1 MKQPIRNIAILAHV
15 DAGKTT
21 LSERILFAAGEIHR
35 PGRVEDGLATMDYMP
50 EEKERGITIESGVA
64 HFEWKNT
71 WFNFIDTPGHVDFG
85 AEVDMALT
93 AVEGAVLVVSAASG
107 VETQTLASFRKLRES
122 RVRTILFVNKL
133 DNPDYSLD
141 ETLINIEETL
151 GVRPVLMSVPQF
163 KNGKMCAMLDVLSQS
178 RLVHS
183 ESGTEVL
190 DDGWES
196 DAGAA
201 EERALLKK
209 YYDEAVEF
217 ASNFDDEILSLALEN
232 KPVPP
237 KMLLRGLKALAASD
251 EYVICYA
258 GSALEGFGIRSLVT
272 ALSFFLPEV
281 PTFGENELGQVIR
294 LRHFRGV
301 GEISLFRSHV
311 DLLRRDWP
319 ADFEFSRLKA
329 NMLLPVDEI
338 RAGDI
343 YAMVSPFETEL
354 GQVIYLDDNCAR
366 RMSRQTKFDMTE
378 SNSWY
383 LSEAKVQRRE
393 TRDERGERAAG
404 TSLRAEG
411 EAISNA
417 SGNAALNGNAAG
429 TATGNAAPSISEN
442 YLPLLQTRVECVRT
456 EDYAHVERS
465 LSVLARMDPSFRVQK
480 DDGGFWYLHTVGEV
494 QLDVLLA
501 RLKREFGCE
510 VRAGSPEVRWQ
521 ERLCREVGPA
531 ENTFQIGPHKMSISI
546 SASPLEGDAHDI
558 RLSAEFMEKA
568 PLEILAGVRSALLES
583 TEVGVLGKGP
593 LVGVRFEVHR
603 FEWTEGALPPM
614 IKKCCADAVAKLVKP
629 ADVQLYE
636 PVMEL
641 SLECPVN
648 FAGLVTG
655 DIQAREGKV
664 KEIEG
669 DGKTHFLK
677 ADVPLRKIFGYAT
690 GVRSIS
696 KGTALYS
703 MKLLGYRPAMV

>member
-163 KNGKMCAMLDVLSQS
+163 KDGKMCAMLDVLSQS

-183 ESGTEVL
+183 ESGAEVI

-196 DAGAA
+196 DAGAV

-237 KMLLRGLKALAASD
+237 KMLLRGLKSLAASD

-258 GSALEGFGIRSLVT
+258 GSALEGFGVRSLVT

-319 ADFEFSRLKA
+319 AGFEFSRLKA

-417 SGNAALNGNAAG
+417 SGNAALN
-429 TATGNAAPSISEN
+429 GNAAPSISEN

-655 DIQAREGKV
+655 DIQARDGKV

-703 MKLLGYRPAMV
+703 MKLLGYRPATV

>member
-21 LSERILFAAGEIHR
+21 LSERILFATGEVHR

-85 AEVDMALT
+85 AEVDMALA

-107 VETQTLASFRKLRES
+107 VETQTVAAFRKLRES

-151 GVRPVLMSVPQF
+151 GVRPVLMSVPEF
-163 KNGKMCAMLDVLSQS
+163 KNGKMCGMLDVLTQS

-183 ESGTEVL
+183 DIGEEVV
-190 DDGWES
+190 DDTWNS
-196 DAGAA
+196 DASAA

-209 YYDEAVEF
+209 YYAEAVEF
-217 ASNFDDEILSLALEN
+217 ASNFDDEILTLALEN

-258 GSALEGFGIRSLVT
+258 GSALEGFGIRNLVT

-281 PTFGENELGQVIR
+281 PTFDEHELGQVVR

-301 GEISLFRSHV
+301 GEISLFRSHI

-319 ADFEFSRLKA
+319 TGFEFSRLKA

-338 RAGDI
+338 RSGDI
-343 YAMVSPFETEL
+343 YAMRSPFETEL
-354 GQVIYLDDNCAR
+354 GQVIRLNASGDVLD
-366 RMSRQTKFDMTE
+366 E
-378 SNSWY
+378 
-383 LSEAKVQRRE
+383 RRE
-393 TRDERGERAAG
+393 TRDERDSSIRRPIESNVGER
-404 TSLRAEG
+404 
-411 EAISNA
+411 
-417 SGNAALNGNAAG
+417 
-429 TATGNAAPSISEN
+429 
-442 YLPLLQTRVECVRT
+442 YLPLLQTRVECLRV

-465 LSVLARMDPSFRVQK
+465 LSVLARMDPSFRVQH
-480 DDGGFWYLHTVGEV
+480 DLDGGFWYLHTVGEV
-494 QLDVLLA
+494 QLEVLLE
-501 RLKREFGCE
+501 RLEREFGCE
-510 VRAGSPEVRWQ
+510 VRAGKPEVRWQ
-521 ERLCREVGPA
+521 ERLCHNVGPV
-531 ENTFQIGPHKMSISI
+531 ENTFQIGPHKISISI

-568 PLEILAGVRSALLES
+568 PREILAGVRSALLES

-629 ADVQLYE
+629 ADAQLYE

-655 DIQAREGKV
+655 DIQSRDGRV
-664 KEIEG
+664 KEIGG
-669 DGKTHFLK
+669 DGRIHFLK
-677 ADVPLRKIFGYAT
+677 AEIPLRRIFGYAT

-696 KGTALYS
+696 KGTAVYS
-703 MKLLGYRPAMV
+703 LKLLGYRPATL

>member
-163 KNGKMCAMLDVLSQS
+163 KDGKMCAMLDVLSQS

-183 ESGTEVL
+183 ESGAEVI

-281 PTFGENELGQVIR
+281 PTFGENELGQVVR

-319 ADFEFSRLKA
+319 AGFEFSRLKA

-338 RAGDI
+338 RSGDI

-383 LSEAKVQRRE
+383 LSDAKVQRRE
-393 TRDERGERAAG
+393 TRDERGERTAG

-417 SGNAALNGNAAG
+417 SGNAALN
-429 TATGNAAPSISEN
+429 GNAAPSISEN

-603 FEWTEGALPPM
+603 FDWTEGALPPM

-703 MKLLGYRPAMV
+703 MKLLGYRPATV

>member
-122 RVRTILFVNKL
+122 RVHTILFVNKL

-183 ESGTEVL
+183 ESGAEVL

-237 KMLLRGLKALAASD
+237 KMLLRGLKSLAASD

-281 PTFGENELGQVIR
+281 PTFGENELGQVVR

-319 ADFEFSRLKA
+319 AGFEFSRLKA

-338 RAGDI
+338 RSGDI

-354 GQVIYLDDNCAR
+354 GQVIYLDER
-366 RMSRQTKFDMTE
+366 RKTK
-378 SNSWY
+378 
-383 LSEAKVQRRE
+383 
-393 TRDERGERAAG
+393 DERGERSGAACRPIAEP
-404 TSLRAEG
+404 TSLGSKSKDERGGCPEG
-411 EAISNA
+411 LCHPEERSDEGA
-417 SGNAALNGNAAG
+417 SAAKEQ
-429 TATGNAAPSISEN
+429 SIGDR

-655 DIQAREGKV
+655 DIQARDGKV

-703 MKLLGYRPAMV
+703 MKLLGYRPATV

>member
-35 PGRVEDGLATMDYMP
+35 PGKVEDGLATMDYMP

-107 VETQTLASFRKLRES
+107 VETQTVASFRKLRES

-151 GVRPVLMSVPQF
+151 GVRPVLMSVPEF
-163 KNGKMCAMLDVLSQS
+163 KNGKMCGMLDVLSQS

-183 ESGTEVL
+183 DSGEEVI
-190 DDGWES
+190 DDDWES
-196 DAGAA
+196 DASVA

-209 YYDEAVEF
+209 YYAEVVEF
-217 ASNFDDEILSLALEN
+217 ASNFDDEILTLALDN

-251 EYVICYA
+251 DYVICYA
-258 GSALEGFGIRSLVT
+258 GSALEGFGVRSLVT

-281 PTFGENELGQVIR
+281 PTFDENELGQVVR

-301 GEISLFRSHV
+301 GEISLFRSHA

-319 ADFEFSRLKA
+319 MGFEFSRLKA
-329 NMLLPVDEI
+329 NMLLSVDEI
-338 RAGDI
+338 RTGDI
-343 YAMVSPFETEL
+343 YAMRSPFETEL
-354 GQVIYLDDNCAR
+354 GQVIRLDVKGNVLD
-366 RMSRQTKFDMTE
+366 
-378 SNSWY
+378 
-383 LSEAKVQRRE
+383 
-393 TRDERGERAAG
+393 ERAALCFG
-404 TSLRAEG
+404 KLSTGEG
-411 EAISNA
+411 
-417 SGNAALNGNAAG
+417 SGNLCHPEERSDEGASAAKEQ
-429 TATGNAAPSISEN
+429 SIGDR

-521 ERLCREVGPA
+521 ERLCRAVGPA

-546 SASPLEGDAHDI
+546 SASPLDGDAHDI
-558 RLSAEFMEKA
+558 RLSAEFMEHA

-593 LVGVRFEVHR
+593 LVGVRFEVHS

-703 MKLLGYRPAMV
+703 MKLLGYRPATV

>member
-183 ESGTEVL
+183 ESGAEVL

-209 YYDEAVEF
+209 YYVEAVEF
-217 ASNFDDEILSLALEN
+217 ASNFDDEILSLALDN

-237 KMLLRGLKALAASD
+237 KMLLRGLKSLAASD

-281 PTFGENELGQVIR
+281 PTFGAGELGQVVR

-319 ADFEFSRLKA
+319 AGFEFSRLKA

-338 RAGDI
+338 RSGDI

-354 GQVIYLDDNCAR
+354 GQVIYLD
-366 RMSRQTKFDMTE
+366 
-378 SNSWY
+378 
-383 LSEAKVQRRE
+383 
-393 TRDERGERAAG
+393 ERGESAGQDATG
-404 TSLRAEG
+404 TSLRAERK
-411 EAISNA
+411 AISNA
-417 SGNAALNGNAAG
+417 VGSAAPN
-429 TATGNAAPSISEN
+429 GNAAPSISEN

-521 ERLCREVGPA
+521 ERLCRAVGPA

-558 RLSAEFMEKA
+558 RLSAEFMESA
-568 PLEILAGVRSALLES
+568 PREILAGVRSALLES

-703 MKLLGYRPAMV
+703 MKLLGYRAAAV

>member
-21 LSERILFAAGEIHR
+21 LSERILFAAGEVHR
-35 PGRVEDGLATMDYMP
+35 PGKVEEGLATMDYMP

-107 VETQTLASFRKLRES
+107 VETQTVASFRKLHES

-151 GVRPVLMSVPQF
+151 GVRPVLMAVPEF
-163 KNGKMCAMLDVLSQS
+163 KNGKMCGMLDVLSQS

-183 ESGTEVL
+183 DSGEEVI
-190 DDGWES
+190 DDDWKT
-196 DAGAA
+196 DASAA

-209 YYDEAVEF
+209 YYAEAVEF
-217 ASNFDDEILSLALEN
+217 ASNFDDEILTLALDN

-251 EYVICYA
+251 DYVICYA
-258 GSALEGFGIRSLVT
+258 GSALEGYGVRSLVT

-281 PTFGENELGQVIR
+281 PTFDENELGQVVR

-301 GEISLFRSHV
+301 GEISLFRSHA

-319 ADFEFSRLKA
+319 TGFEFSRLKA

-338 RAGDI
+338 RSGDI
-343 YAMVSPFETEL
+343 YAMRSPFETEL
-354 GQVIYLDDNCAR
+354 GQVIRLDADGVCHPEERSDEGSSEINC
-366 RMSRQTKFDMTE
+366 E
-378 SNSWY
+378 N
-383 LSEAKVQRRE
+383 
-393 TRDERGERAAG
+393 RAGG
-404 TSLRAEG
+404 T
-411 EAISNA
+411 
-417 SGNAALNGNAAG
+417 
-429 TATGNAAPSISEN
+429 SISEN

-521 ERLCREVGPA
+521 ERLCRAVGPA

-546 SASPLEGDAHDI
+546 SASPLDGDAHDI
-558 RLSAEFMEKA
+558 RLSAEFMENA
-568 PLEILAGVRSALLES
+568 PREILAGVRSALLES

-593 LVGVRFEVHR
+593 LVGVRFEVHS

-677 ADVPLRKIFGYAT
+677 ADVPLRKIFGYST

-703 MKLLGYRPAMV
+703 MKLLGYRPATI

>member
-183 ESGTEVL
+183 ESGAEVL

-217 ASNFDDEILSLALEN
+217 ASNFDDEILSLALES

-281 PTFGENELGQVIR
+281 PTFGVNELGQVVR

-319 ADFEFSRLKA
+319 AGFEFSRLKA

-338 RAGDI
+338 RSGDI

-354 GQVIYLDDNCAR
+354 GQVIRLDGCG
-366 RMSRQTKFDMTE
+366 MCSE
-378 SNSWY
+378 SA
-383 LSEAKVQRRE
+383 E
-393 TRDERGERAAG
+393 RDAAG
-404 TSLRAEG
+404 NVVE
-411 EAISNA
+411 
-417 SGNAALNGNAAG
+417 NAALNGSTAG

-546 SASPLEGDAHDI
+546 SASSLEGDAHDI

-655 DIQAREGKV
+655 DIQARDGKV

-703 MKLLGYRPAMV
+703 MKLLGYRPATV